1 MQLSQDNVY
10 YQERILFKNLSKI
23 NHEISSLFGTTQKQ
37 QQIELAILDEISYYP
52 S

>member
-1 MQLSQDNVY
+1 MESDNVY
-10 YQERILFKNLSKI
+10 YQERTLFKNLSKI
-23 NHEISSLFGTTQKQ
+23 NQEISSVFGTTQKQ